1 MVELYLVCRDC
12 KEYQHVGVGFL
23 DNNTTLRINKEYV
36 DTDTILEFLAKHNG
50 HSISLLTEY
59 QFDAEE
65 VRLWRCVNEDS
76 MG

>member
-12 KEYQHVGVGFL
+12 KEYRHVGVGFFV
-23 DNNTTLRINKEYV
+23 DDIALRINKEYV
-36 DTDTILEFLAKHNG
+36 DIDAILEFLAKHNG

-65 VRLWRCVNEDS
+65 IRLWRCVNEDS